1 MNNETPISIESSV
14 FSNRTNATLYVPAGS
29 KAAYEAADYWKEF
42 KEIVEMEE
50 TPAQESEDTDIS
62 QMDNVIYRSFQFD
75 LYLPNGVSVVK
86 SAKGKIQG
94 ALSPNRLP
102 EEDEHQ
108 LTFSEQADGAIRFLC
123 SSQYDETFTG
133 SDGEIATLQIDTSKE
148 MEDGDYAII
157 LKNVIL
163 NETDISKFYETPL
176 VKSTLTIKSF
186 MLGDVNGDGV
196 VDIADA
202 VRIVNLIVGKIDA
215 LSREQVVG
223 DTLHEPE

>member
-62 QMDNVIYRSFQFD
+62 QMDNVIYVEKTEALAGSKQTLSFKMKNTASIRSFQFD

-133 SDGEIATLQIDTSKE
+133 SDGEIATLQIDTS
-148 MEDGDYAII
+148 
-157 LKNVIL
+157 
-163 NETDISKFYETPL
+163 
-176 VKSTLTIKSF
+176 
-186 MLGDVNGDGV
+186 
-196 VDIADA
+196 
-202 VRIVNLIVGKIDA
+202 
-215 LSREQVVG
+215 
-223 DTLHEPE
+223 